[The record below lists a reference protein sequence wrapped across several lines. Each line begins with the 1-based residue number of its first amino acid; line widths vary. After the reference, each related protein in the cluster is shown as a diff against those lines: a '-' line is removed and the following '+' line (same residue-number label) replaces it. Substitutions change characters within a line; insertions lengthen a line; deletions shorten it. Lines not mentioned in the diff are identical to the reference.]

1 MLYFRW
7 YTFSLTIFFKS
18 LFAEMA
24 EKHEEEM
31 VTVIPLEVKNQRQS
45 LDSDVIT
52 SKVAAAV
59 PNFKPIS

>member
-1 MLYFRW
+1 
-7 YTFSLTIFFKS
+7 
-18 LFAEMA
+18 MA

>member
-1 MLYFRW
+1 
-7 YTFSLTIFFKS
+7 
-18 LFAEMA
+18 MA

-52 SKVAAAV
+52 SKVASAV